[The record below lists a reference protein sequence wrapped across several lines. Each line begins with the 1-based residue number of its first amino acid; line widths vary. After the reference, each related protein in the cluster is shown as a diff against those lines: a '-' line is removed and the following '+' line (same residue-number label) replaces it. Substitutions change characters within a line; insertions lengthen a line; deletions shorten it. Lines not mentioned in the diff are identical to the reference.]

1 MSELYTRPKSI
12 LPTAS
17 SYCPGCLHALAGKLI
32 AEVIQEMGV
41 QDDTLLIASVGCG
54 GMFKRILD
62 VDCASATHGRAA
74 AAATGACRCAPEKLV
89 FTYQGDGDLAAI
101 GLAETLNAANRG
113 ENFVA
118 ILINNS
124 TYGMTGGQMAP
135 TTMIGQASTT
145 TPGGRQAEREGYPM
159 HMCEIIDQLTAP
171 RFIARY
177 SLDKPAEIRKAKAG
191 IRHAFDIQRAHK
203 GYSFVELMS
212 NCPTNWG
219 LSPLQSLE
227 FMREKTLK
235 EFPLGVFR
243 DLEKEE
249 TL

>member
-1 MSELYTRPKSI
+1 MELLYTRPKTLIKPGSY
-12 LPTAS
+12 
-17 SYCPGCLHALAGKLI
+17 YCPGCLHALAGKLI

-145 TPGGRQAEREGYPM
+145 TPGAKLRRRQSPRM
-159 HMCEIIDQLTAP
+159 SRIDTA
-171 RFIARY
+171 ANANA
-177 SLDKPAEIRKAKAG
+177 S
-191 IRHAFDIQRAHK
+191 
-203 GYSFVELMS
+203 
-212 NCPTNWG
+212 
-219 LSPLQSLE
+219 
-227 FMREKTLK
+227 K
-235 EFPLGVFR
+235 EVA
-243 DLEKEE
+243 
-249 TL
+249 